1 MGLCEE
7 KVNKYKLS
15 GCSISGNRITFHQ
28 DLWTISTKVISEVP
42 YSMADAEI
50 FWKGDNLLQRDP
62 YEESLVEVR
71 QSLMV
76 GAGEGIFLRQEV
88 EADTVVAFY
97 NGIRPTDTDT
107 EDWEA
112 CAYRIFMRKDDA
124 EDDEEQEVLD
134 IPRHLRDVSQYQA
147 TLAHKVNHSFRPNCR
162 NVGTIVF
169 QKVQIFI

>member
-1 MGLCEE
+1 ME
-7 KVNKYKLS
+7 
-15 GCSISGNRITFHQ
+15 
-28 DLWTISTKVISEVP
+28 
-42 YSMADAEI
+42 DAES
-50 FWKGDNLLQRDP
+50 FWKGENLLQKDP

-97 NGIRPTDTDT
+97 NGIRPTDTVT

-134 IPRHLRDVSQYQA
+134 IPRHLQDVSQYQA

-162 NVGTIVF
+162 HGGTIVF